1 MRQEDISA
9 TNEVGPDYI
18 GFVFAKESSRFIT
31 PDSAKALTVD
41 LSQDIPVFGVFRGV
55 SFEDIVDIAKMDF
68 IDAIQLHGDE
78 SNRFIRM
85 LRTYTGLSIVK
96 AFTVGPEFNPEEA
109 YASEADMILLD
120 SGAGTGKTFDWE
132 FLKDF
137 DREYILAGGLDPVN
151 IGEAIA
157 KLHPAVVDTSSGI
170 ETDHKKDLEKMKQFK
185 AAVAK
190 ADSLL

>member
-9 TNEVGPDYI
+9 ANEVGPDYI
-18 GFVFAKESSRFIT
+18 GFVFAKESTRFIT

-55 SFEDIVDIAKMDF
+55 SFEDIVDITKKDF

-85 LRTYTGLSIVK
+85 LRTYTGLTIVK
-96 AFTVGPEFNPEEA
+96 AFTVGPEFNPEET

-132 FLKDF
+132 LLKDF
-137 DREYILAGGLDPVN
+137 DREYILAGGLDSVN